1 MLFSEFYSS
10 YYNAVA
16 EILSLAVKGEL
27 TDRDM
32 YEVVSRKAFSESVMT
47 IPQNLKNGDWKLL
60 CEDNTTPVKNPPTMP
75 LTELQK
81 RWLKSLLSDPRIQ
94 LFSPSVNGLE
104 NVKPLFDEDTFV
116 YFDRYSDGDPY
127 TSADYIELFK
137 TVLTA
142 LKEKRKLLMNFT
154 SHNGH
159 RLSWVCVPERLVYS
173 SKDDK
178 FRLATFSK
186 RRNLTVNLARVRSCR
201 LLEPYTEEEFCP
213 RENPKKE
220 LTLELYNKR
229 NALERVMLHFSHLEK
244 ETRKLSDEHYRVT
257 LKYYQEDETEILIR
271 VLSFG
276 PIIKVISP
284 DSFIN
289 QIKQRLN
296 KQNSLRA

>member
-1 MLFSEFYSS
+1 MLFSEIYSS

-16 EILSLAVKGEL
+16 EILTLATKGEL
-27 TDRDM
+27 TDKAM
-32 YEVVSRKAFSESVMT
+32 YEAVSRKAFGESVMS
-47 IPQNLKNGDWKLL
+47 IPKSLKNGDWKLL
-60 CEDNTTPVKNPPTMP
+60 LADNTTPVKNPPTMP

-94 LFSPSVNGLE
+94 LFSPDVTGLE
-104 NVKPLFDEDTFV
+104 DVKPLFDENTFV

-127 TSADYIELFK
+127 TSADYIERFK

-142 LKEKRKLLMNFT
+142 LKEKRKLLINFT
-154 SHNGH
+154 SHNGK

-186 RRNLTVNLARVRSCR
+186 RKNLTVNLARVRSCR
-201 LLEPYTEEEFCP
+201 LLEPYTEDEFRP
-213 RENPKKE
+213 QANPKKE
-220 LTLELYNKR
+220 LTLELYDKR

-244 ETRKLSDEHYRVT
+244 ETRKLSDDLYRVT

-276 PIIKVISP
+276 PMVKVISP
-284 DSFIN
+284 QSFIN
-289 QIKQRLN
+289 QIKHRLN
-296 KQNSLRA
+296 KQNRLRA